1 MALSQSRGETVSRG
15 PRRGTVAVAHAIDAA
30 VRTELSCVAGLWGPN
45 VGAVRANAF
54 GEEPRRLGE
63 DPRDAAAALATCAEV
78 VVHGGRAAAVVSL
91 ASLVD
96 ARRRLVELVDRRVP
110 LVIHAIVS
118 LRGDRPNPSA
128 HADLHALGDI
138 GVAVLAARDAQD
150 AADLTIVAHR
160 AAEDAE
166 TPVVIVHDGW
176 PASYA
181 RDRIVLPDVPLVR
194 ATLEPSP
201 TPLGTSDHAIAP
213 HRRAAARIP
222 FALASAMRAFER
234 HAARRLHA
242 VEAACTEGADVVM
255 IASGAIAE
263 SARATVEHQRAT
275 GGEPNLGLVQ
285 LLVLR
290 PFPGAEIVRAV
301 GRARGIAVIERAD
314 APLSQS
320 NPVAT
325 EVKAAFAD
333 ALTWAPGY
341 PGIGRIPT
349 VFSACIDPSSRE
361 ATPGD
366 LLAVVENVLQGEQG
380 RRAFRVGRGGEQG
393 PDVVP
398 SAAERRVLPDS
409 FTLRWAGDPSVP
421 IDVLID
427 LYGGQVRATPLYVGP
442 DEDVFDITFASNA
455 VRAHHG
461 ASELDLL
468 VLDGVSFHDEGRVLE
483 AVGALRDGGTVIM
496 SGALSAAVRAGL
508 RARSARLFTL
518 GAENTGPKGNG
529 RERAAAL
536 AGAILRA
543 APPGTLDR
551 AQLVADAER
560 ALRAAHLDGGEGE
573 IRALLDAVT
582 HGLDTTAEL
591 SLA

>member
-1 MALSQSRGETVSRG
+1 MALPSSNRGDRG
-15 PRRGTVAVAHAIDAA
+15 PRRGTLAVAHAIDAA
-30 VRTELSCVAGLWGPN
+30 VRTELSCVTGLWGPSA
-45 VGAVRANAF
+45 GPTRPNAF

-63 DPRDAAAALATCAEV
+63 DPRDAAAALAICAEV
-78 VVHGGRAAAVVSL
+78 VGHGGRAAAFVSL

-96 ARRRLVELVDRRVP
+96 ARRRLLDLVHRRVP
-110 LVIHAIVS
+110 VVIHAIVT
-118 LRGDRPNPSA
+118 LRGDRPNVAA

-150 AADLTIVAHR
+150 AADLAIVAHR

-194 ATLEPSP
+194 ATLEPAP
-201 TPLGTSDHAIAP
+201 TPLAQSDQVGAP

-222 FALASAMRAFER
+222 FALSSAMRAFER
-234 HAARRLHA
+234 HAARKLHA
-242 VEAACTEGADVVM
+242 IEPAFTEGADVVM
-255 IASGAIAE
+255 IASGAVAE
-263 SARATVEHQRAT
+263 SARATVEHQRGT
-275 GGEPNLGLVQ
+275 GHEPHLGLVQ
-285 LLVLR
+285 VVVLR
-290 PFPGAEIVRAV
+290 PFPGADIVRAV

-320 NPVAT
+320 NPLAT

-349 VFSACIDPSSRE
+349 VFSAVIDPSGRE

-366 LLAVVENVLQGEQG
+366 ILAVVENAMQGEQG
-380 RRAFRVGRGGEQG
+380 RRAFRVAREGEHG

-398 SAAERRVLPDS
+398 SAMERRMLPES
-409 FTLRWAGDPSVP
+409 FTLRWAGDPTVP
-421 IDVLID
+421 LDVLID
-427 LYGGQVRATPLYVGP
+427 LYGGQVRATPLCVG
-442 DEDVFDITFASNA
+442 EDDDVYDVTLANTAI
-455 VRAHHG
+455 RAHHG

-468 VLDGVSFHDEGRVLE
+468 VLDGPSFHDEGRVLE
-483 AVGALRDGGTVIM
+483 AVGALRDGGTVIVC
-496 SGALSAAVRAGL
+496 GTLSPSVRSGL
-508 RARSARLFTL
+508 RARSARLF
-518 GAENTGPKGNG
+518 GVEPKGSA

-536 AGAILRA
+536 TGAILRA
-543 APPGTLDR
+543 APPGSFDR
-551 AQLVADAER
+551 AQLLADAER
-560 ALRAAHLDGGEGE
+560 ALRAASVEGGEGE
-573 IRALLDAVT
+573 IRALLDALT
-582 HGLDTTAEL
+582 HGIDTAGEL
-591 SLA
+591 PLA